1 MHYEL
6 DRSQLGFKAQ
16 QRTRARFTEYMP
28 RPCPRD
34 TYLHLHQTCH
44 GCSQLP
50 YQLAAVGIDSLGQQL
65 IQVHSGEN
73 NAPGIGHSENGYGR
87 QVDEWHI
94 DDGLGGALGALL
106 SLSLSLA
113 DGE

>member
-1 MHYEL
+1 MVHCCVVGGGSTENQAVPEESFEL
-6 DRSQLGFKAQ
+6 PEAIVITLESENAAL
-16 QRTRARFTEYMP
+16 
-28 RPCPRD
+28 
-34 TYLHLHQTCH
+34 
-44 GCSQLP
+44 
-50 YQLAAVGIDSLGQQL
+50 QLAAVGIDSLGQQL
-65 IQVHSGEN
+65 IQVHSYNN
-73 NAPGIGHSENGYGR
+73 NAPGVGHSENGYGR